1 MPPWTATSRKPKPC
15 RRPGYAEVRIVS
27 ATPDA
32 ARMVADVLRHCFA
45 GEEQRSYPAPGGGTR
60 LHLTVDTARTA
71 EPARSWLATSR
82 PPSGT
87 GPHSQEP

>member
-1 MPPWTATSRKPKPC
+1 MDRNEPDAEAVPQA
-15 RRPGYAEVRIVS
+15 GYAEVRIVA

-32 ARMVADVLRHCFA
+32 ARMVADVLRRCFA
-45 GEEQRSYPAPGGGTR
+45 GGEQRSYPAPGGGTR

-71 EPARSWLATSR
+71 EPARSWLAASR

-87 GPHSQEP
+87 GPHTEES

>member
-1 MPPWTATSRKPKPC
+1 MDRNEPEAEALPP
-15 RRPGYAEVRIVS
+15 PGYAEVRVVA

-32 ARMVADVLRHCFA
+32 ARMVADVLRHFFA

-87 GPHSQEP
+87 GPHSQES